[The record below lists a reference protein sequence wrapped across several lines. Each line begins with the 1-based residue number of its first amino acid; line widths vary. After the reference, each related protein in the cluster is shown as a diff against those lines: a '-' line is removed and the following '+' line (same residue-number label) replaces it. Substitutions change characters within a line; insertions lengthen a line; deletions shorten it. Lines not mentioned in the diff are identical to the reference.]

1 MRAWL
6 VEEPGAP
13 EALELKTIDA
23 PEPGPDEIL
32 VDLIFTA
39 VGQEAPFE
47 IAPISELITG
57 LDSETL
63 EDRRRQLL
71 FEESLEPQLPE
82 NGVYALLLM
91 AREEG
96 LFDEDL

>member
-32 VDLIFTA
+32 VDVRA
-39 VGQEAPFE
+39 VGINQADVLQRKGGYP
-47 IAPISELITG
+47 PPHQS
-57 LDSETL
+57 
-63 EDRRRQLL
+63 
-71 FEESLEPQLPE
+71 PC
-82 NGVYALLLM
+82 V
-91 AREEG
+91 
-96 LFDEDL
+96 